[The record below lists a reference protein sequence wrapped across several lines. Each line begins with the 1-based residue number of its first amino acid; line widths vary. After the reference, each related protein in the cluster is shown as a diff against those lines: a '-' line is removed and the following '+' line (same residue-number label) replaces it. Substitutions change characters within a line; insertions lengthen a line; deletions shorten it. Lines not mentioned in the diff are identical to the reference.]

1 MIKMK
6 DRIEREDILKELFNI
21 SVGKSA
27 SMLSEIINR
36 KILLNVPNLKI
47 LDLNEKT
54 MALDSYL
61 SSVVQGTIMVSS
73 IAFED
78 EMKGKASLI
87 FPADKMRTFI
97 NLCLNENDENQLCD
111 MNFTDIDFDII
122 KEIGNIILNSIIGE
136 IGNYLKIKLSYT
148 LPEVKMFNKIDFEKN
163 IKSEEYAYIIMLYI
177 TFKIDDSEIEGA
189 IIINLTL
196 NSLSGLL
203 NKAGMIED
211 DFCE

>member
-1 MIKMK
+1 MK

-97 NLCLNENDENQLCD
+97 NLCSNESDDTPFDD
-111 MNFTDIDFDII
+111 MNFTDIDFDIL
-122 KEIGNIILNSIIGE
+122 KEVGNIILNSVIGE

-148 LPEVKMFNKIDFEKN
+148 LPEVKVFNKADFENTINSK
-163 IKSEEYAYIIMLYI
+163 EYTHILMLYI
-177 TFKIDDSEIEGA
+177 TFKLDDSEVSGA

-196 NSLSGLL
+196 SSLSELL
-203 NKAGMIED
+203 KKVEMLED
-211 DFCE
+211 GFNE